1 MIRAFVAAPAAAARA
16 RLRARLEGSGVT
28 VVGAGAALEDAPPD
42 VDVVIVTDP
51 GRVLVGPEALAER
64 SAPAVVAVT
73 DDTAGAIRTLRGWP
87 LRGWAI
93 VGRDASAADLRAATA
108 VAARGFTALPA
119 GVAAPLLRA
128 GDPRPAPPP
137 EDPGDALTPREREV
151 LDLLAHGLSNR
162 RIADALGISEHT
174 AKFHVAAVCGKLGAA
189 SRTEAVSR
197 GIRRGLVTL

>member
-1 MIRAFVAAPAAAARA
+1 MIRVFVAAPGAAARA
-16 RLRARLEGSGVT
+16 RLRARLEAPGLT

-73 DDTAGAIRTLRGWP
+73 DDATRAIRALRGWP

-93 VGRDASAADLRAATA
+93 VGRDASAADLQAATA
-108 VAARGFTALPA
+108 AAARGLTAVPA
-119 GVAAPLLRA
+119 GVATPLLRA
-128 GDPRPAPPP
+128 GDPRPAAPP
-137 EDPGDALTPREREV
+137 EDPGDVLTPREREV

-162 RIADALGISEHT
+162 RIADVLGISEHT

-189 SRTEAVSR
+189 SRTEAVSL
-197 GIRRGLVTL
+197 GVRRGLITL